1 MDLPANELEN
11 AVQNADLS
19 EPMLSQEELTLL
31 VTSNQKFSTLKENE
45 KEQLLD
51 EYLVSSAKMELCETA
66 GYTTQDSIELSRIF
80 QNIDMTPEQFEE
92 MAENFGDREW
102 AMEEAKAYANY
113 RYTHASIKMGADP
126 ICIGYLISGIPAGE
140 ILKAR
145 AMAYFLDLEIQ
156 DTNTFAE
163 PNIEYAEDDM
173 IGQIAALFHTKK
185 ELLGAYAAANELS
198 VDEISDMV
206 MEEIGSVLQEAGG
219 PMPMAS
225 GGADYAYDPETHPL
239 APFAYDRAGTERI
252 NEQTGSVGYVET
264 DAVLPGKNGLDLTI
278 GVRYDSGNS
287 SNAVPSTVS
296 SSFGSYNKISNY
308 AKLKYMYSPMNSFSP
323 GWDFTN
329 SYIRY
334 YINGFRNIY
343 SAIVPPAGMTRSI
356 ALKDVENKNKT
367 EISLDNGRIKI
378 YDMRLYK
385 DSSYEDNGVTSMFC
399 VKYMDGR
406 KEYFDDQGKLM
417 KTENR
422 FGDQILYRY
431 SATGT
436 EIADFQQNYNKVEI
450 TDTRG
455 QITTSTG
462 AYITYDYDVK
472 GRTIAEKTYESNGTL
487 TLEKSYVYE
496 NAYDAETSKTM
507 TVVGTGGSAVKTA
520 QYADKYGNVVRED
533 PGDTGLLSESKRYT
547 YDYQN
552 NQTSEIF
559 WTTETGA
566 DEVRTIVTVLPA
578 ANQGTQS
585 IVKNYYNQES
595 KVYSNMAGQEKDV
608 VDGNGNHIL
617 YAYDASGRLA
627 SRSVNMGAGVSIT
640 QYTYDAN
647 GNVTKESITD
657 NKPGEPASTRNTYKE
672 YDPMNRV
679 IRVWGEEEGET
690 QYTYDSLGNILTM
703 TVGITEEEPQGQT
716 TCYEYDARGR
726 LIKTTDAMGQTETR
740 SYDTQNNLTGMTDR
754 NGAVT
759 VNTYDGN
766 SQILTNQIS
775 LADESDTVSYQYS
788 TGGLIQSMSN
798 TESTVNYTYNAK
810 GQTVSETM
818 SGVSASVKNY
828 TYDADGNMSRIQI
841 NNGSAVYDQ
850 GYTYNP
856 IGQLVKVTDN
866 LRNAELASYTY
877 DNAGNISKE
886 TLGNGVETTY
896 LYNSANALSAVTNK
910 LGSTV
915 LSSYSYS
922 YYLDGNQSQITDHT
936 GRSQSFDYDKLG
948 RLVQEADAK
957 AGTSKTT
964 QYTYDRFSNRSS
976 MTVTGSEQTYT
987 SYTYD
992 GNNRLTQTSK
1002 TIGTEEE
1009 ICDYSYDSNGNLIAK
1024 SKGTYSPA
1032 NGGAEELELSVF
1044 DQGSQTA
1051 DTGIESANTVLYSYN
1066 LRNQLTGISADN
1078 GLNAGYAYDVTGR
1091 RVGKTVNGSR
1101 TSYLWGGDHIAY
1113 ETGEHTVSYSYGVH
1127 GKLQLWSA
1135 ENRDKRK
1142 RGSALLPV

>member
-1 MDLPANELEN
+1 MCSKRRNKIWYFLISICLLMSSVPVNPAWGTEQENKAVMDLPANELEN

-19 EPMLSQEELTLL
+19 EPILSQEELTLL

-173 IGQIAALFHTKK
+173 IGQIAGLFHTKK
-185 ELLGAYAAANELS
+185 ELLEAYATANELS
-198 VDEISDMV
+198 VDEISDIV

-287 SNAVPSTVS
+287 SNAIPSTVS

-399 VKYMDGR
+399 AKYMDGR

-455 QITTSTG
+455 QITTIEKKAVETHQDAEGKDIHTQAMVITFPDQSTVTYNLRNTLHPYPNKEITQVVDSKTNQEGMTTYFEYIEDDRSKFNFMG
-462 AYITYDYDVK
+462 AFATYGDHTFYPMTKIVHPT
-472 GRTIAEKTYESNGTL
+472 GLVTEYTYEHFN
-487 TLEKSYVYE
+487 
-496 NAYDAETSKTM
+496 
-507 TVVGTGGSAVKTA
+507 GTGGSTIRSYEYYRVLERKDTDGTNDYNVETYTYYGDYTSWAKEHETSKVSVTNEDGLTVERGFKKYLIGGNALQFYRLKEYERSYYKDGENEINVSRTD
-520 QYADKYGNVVRED
+520 YGKYFERSYPLSITKRVFSEDGTRSIDTTENYEYDEYGNRIKYWD
-533 PGDTGLLSESKRYT
+533 PRANGDTNDTEHLTTYAYDSEYHYLTESAYKRDADTTIREVNTPSEDHKNIIEQSTYMNGALAAKSSFSYDENSGKPKSTTIYRSTASGDSVTTSCEYQDNTFKTKETTNGNTTEYT
-547 YDYQN
+547 YDV
-552 NQTSEIF
+552 F
-559 WTTETGA
+559 G
-566 DEVRTIVTVLPA
+566 RVLS
-578 ANQGTQS
+578 Q
-585 IVKNYYNQES
+585 
-595 KVYSNMAGQEKDV
+595 KDP
-608 VDGNGNHIL
+608 
-617 YAYDASGRLA
+617 
-627 SRSVNMGAGVSIT
+627 
-640 QYTYDAN
+640 
-647 GNVTKESITD
+647 K
-657 NKPGEPASTRNTYKE
+657 
-672 YDPMNRV
+672 
-679 IRVWGEEEGET
+679 
-690 QYTYDSLGNILTM
+690 GNIT
-703 TVGITEEEPQGQT
+703 
-716 TCYEYDARGR
+716 AF
-726 LIKTTDAMGQTETR
+726 A
-740 SYDTQNNLTGMTDR
+740 
-754 NGAVT
+754 
-759 VNTYDGN
+759 
-766 SQILTNQIS
+766 
-775 LADESDTVSYQYS
+775 
-788 TGGLIQSMSN
+788 
-798 TESTVNYTYNAK
+798 
-810 GQTVSETM
+810 
-818 SGVSASVKNY
+818 
-828 TYDADGNMSRIQI
+828 
-841 NNGSAVYDQ
+841 
-850 GYTYNP
+850 
-856 IGQLVKVTDN
+856 
-866 LRNAELASYTY
+866 
-877 DNAGNISKE
+877 
-886 TLGNGVETTY
+886 
-896 LYNSANALSAVTNK
+896 
-910 LGSTV
+910 
-915 LSSYSYS
+915 
-922 YYLDGNQSQITDHT
+922 
-936 GRSQSFDYDKLG
+936 YDKLG
-948 RLVQEADAK
+948 R
-957 AGTSKTT
+957 
-964 QYTYDRFSNRSS
+964 
-976 MTVTGSEQTYT
+976 QTHV
-987 SYTYD
+987 SYPD
-992 GNNRLTQTSK
+992 QTSTSAVYQLK
-1002 TIGTEEE
+1002 DI
-1009 ICDYSYDSNGNLIAK
+1009 SGNVINRVTTTAQ
-1024 SKGTYSPA
+1024 
-1032 NGGAEELELSVF
+1032 N
-1044 DQGSQTA
+1044 GSQT
-1051 DTGIESANTVLYSYN
+1051 EYN
-1066 LRNQLTGISADN
+1066 YDLFGREAIIKDLT
-1078 GLNAGYAYDVTGR
+1078 LNVTQEIHEYDSMGR
-1091 RVGKTVNGSR
+1091 IK
-1101 TSYLWGGDHIAY
+1101 
-1113 ETGEHTVSYSYGVH
+1113 
-1127 GKLQLWSA
+1127 K
-1135 ENRDKRK
+1135 
-1142 RGSALLPV
+1142 